1 MRYGVIVNPTSGKN
15 TGAQIGLDAVGRLRA
30 AGAQIVDLSAL
41 DAAGALARGRAA
53 IAKGE
58 IDTLVVAG
66 GDGMV
71 HLGTNLC
78 AGTAVPLGIIAAGTV
93 IGVGGLFQLPLVWTA
108 VLWALLSAVALWL
121 GRTVGGGRAIVTPSR
136 PMPESNCSRTVLR
149 KASTS
154 TR

>member
-78 AGTAVPLGIIAAGTV
+78 AGTAVPLGIIAAGTGND
-93 IGVGGLFQLPLVWTA
+93 IARETWGSPCGT
-108 VLWALLSAVALWL
+108 
-121 GRTVGGGRAIVTPSR
+121 RPSR
-136 PMPESNCSRTVLR
+136 LNASWPGARVRSMRCGTSDPRVSRPGL
-149 KASTS
+149 SE
-154 TR
+154 

>member
-66 GDGMV
+66 
-71 HLGTNLC
+71 
-78 AGTAVPLGIIAAGTV
+78 AGSPTVP
-93 IGVGGLFQLPLVWTA
+93 QM
-108 VLWALLSAVALWL
+108 
-121 GRTVGGGRAIVTPSR
+121 RTRSGPSCV
-136 PMPESNCSRTVLR
+136 S
-149 KASTS
+149 
-154 TR
+154 